1 MTPDERKLLSE
12 LFDRVQ
18 TASANRR
25 DPEAESFI
33 AENVRTQPYAPY
45 LLAQAVIVQEEG
57 LKTAASRIEQLE
69 RELAEARAQPAAGGS
84 FLGSMFGGGA
94 RAPVPAP
101 QPQPQASP
109 WGSQRG
115 GSVPSV
121 SPQQS
126 GGWGTQ
132 AMQQQQAPQGGS
144 FLKNALG
151 TAAGVAGG
159 MMLANSLSGL
169 FSGHN
174 NAHGIAGDTAGGT
187 GAGAG
192 AASSLASHDDSAIAG
207 GIFDNKTSD
216 RSAEPAPQQASYDDG
231 GGWGSGGDDSSDA

>member
-1 MTPDERKLLSE
+1 MQHRPHVLKTGCGSE
-12 LFDRVQ
+12 LND
-18 TASANRR
+18 
-25 DPEAESFI
+25 DWCSFLRGF
-33 AENVRTQPYAPY
+33 A
-45 LLAQAVIVQEEG
+45 LVIV
-57 LKTAASRIEQLE
+57 
-69 RELAEARAQPAAGGS
+69 S
-84 FLGSMFGGGA
+84 FLVNA
-94 RAPVPAP
+94 RFLCSLHFIELLPAMILDEEIHGNTFDLPREVHFFQPVQHLSIPGMR
-101 QPQPQASP
+101 Q
-109 WGSQRG
+109 
-115 GSVPSV
+115 
-121 SPQQS
+121 
-126 GGWGTQ
+126 
-132 AMQQQQAPQGGS
+132 GS

>member
-1 MTPDERKLLSE
+1 MVGSEGEVVITQDLLTYEIQGEDETGRLKGKH
-12 LFDRVQ
+12 VG
-18 TASANRR
+18 TG
-25 DPEAESFI
+25 I
-33 AENVRTQPYAPY
+33 VRPNFWERARYY
-45 LLAQAVIVQEEG
+45 NI
-57 LKTAASRIEQLE
+57 E
-69 RELAEARAQPAAGGS
+69 RELAEAQAQPAAGGS

-94 RAPVPAP
+94 RAPGPA
-101 QPQPQASP
+101 PQPQASP

-126 GGWGTQ
+126 GGWGAQ
-132 AMQQQQAPQGGS
+132 AMQQQAPQGGS

-169 FSGHN
+169 FSGHH